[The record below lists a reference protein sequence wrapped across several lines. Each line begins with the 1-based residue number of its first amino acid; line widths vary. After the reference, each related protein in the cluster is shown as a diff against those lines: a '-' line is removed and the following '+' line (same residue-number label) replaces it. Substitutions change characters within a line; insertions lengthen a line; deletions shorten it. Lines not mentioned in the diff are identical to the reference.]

1 MTTRFRLATPVQ
13 MVVMTI
19 AWLGVLVAIDYAK
32 NPRLR
37 AAETTPAKPETPTI
51 GLWINHLCCAGC
63 LGQVQDALV
72 AIPWIDPQH
81 VRPREPVMS
90 NEQAEAAGPITDDGG
105 WVDVGVADVKG
116 LDFVEIDRVLREH
129 GLVASRIEFGG
140 PRHFRL
146 DARVRCCGMC
156 QQAVDRILA
165 IDRARPIPRLRWV
178 DSVTTDRA
186 GQRVTVHA
194 RYQDPGDVVDVAD
207 LLGAFDEAGL
217 PAFSLQVVA
226 EGGEAPAHDA
236 GHEHP
241 SGSPAHEH

>member
-1 MTTRFRLATPVQ
+1 

-37 AAETTPAKPETPTI
+37 EQVMTPAKLERAVS
-51 GLWINHLCCAGC
+51 LWINHLCCEGC
-63 LGQVQDALV
+63 LGQVRDALV
-72 AIPWIDPQH
+72 TIPWIDPQRI
-81 VRPREPVMS
+81 RPREHVMS
-90 NEQAEAAGPITDDGG
+90 NEQAEAAGPIADDGG
-105 WVDVGVADVKG
+105 WVDVGVADFKG
-116 LDFVEIDRVLREH
+116 LDFVEIDRALREQ
-129 GLVASRIEFGG
+129 GMVASRIEFGG

-156 QQAVDRILA
+156 QQAVDRILTL
-165 IDRARPIPRLRWV
+165 DRARPIPRLRWV

-207 LLGAFDEAGL
+207 LLGAFDGAGL
-217 PAFSLQVVA
+217 PAFSLLVLE
-226 EGGEAPAHDA
+226 EGQEAPAPEGGHDPS
-236 GHEHP
+236 GHEP
-241 SGSPAHEH
+241 SPHGAPGHTH